1 MIKQIKIGIV
11 EDHAIVRQGLVLL
24 FADEPGIVVAF
35 DVGNGQEALDELAI
49 KEVDILLLDIEM
61 PIMDGRELLK
71 KVHVDYPEVA
81 SIMFSAYNEIAV
93 VSECIALGA
102 KGFLA
107 KHSDFEKLVDAI
119 FAVEEKGFY
128 FDEIVAQA
136 LVGKLLLDNKDHNSK
151 GNINLTSREIE
162 IILMIC
168 NGLRSKEIGE
178 KLFISSRTVEGH
190 RKKISEKT
198 MTQYSV
204 ELVVYAIKQ
213 GIYKI

>member
-1 MIKQIKIGIV
+1 MKKQIKIGIV
-11 EDHAIVRQGLVLL
+11 EDHIIVRQGLVLL
-24 FADEPGIVVAF
+24 FAEEPNIVVKF
-35 DVGNGQEALDELAI
+35 DVGNGQDALTALKTKD
-49 KEVDILLLDIEM
+49 VDILILDIEM

-71 KVHVDYPEVA
+71 KVNVDFPGVA
-81 SIMFSAYNEIAV
+81 SIMFSAYNEVVV

-128 FDEIVAQA
+128 FDEMVTQA
-136 LVGKLLLDNKDHNSK
+136 LVSKLLLDNKEDNS
-151 GNINLTSREIE
+151 ISSSNLTAREIE
-162 IILMIC
+162 IILLIC
-168 NGLRSKEIGE
+168 DGLKSKEIAE
-178 KLFISSRTVEGH
+178 RLFISTRTVEGH
-190 RKKISEKT
+190 RKNISEKT

-204 ELVVYAIKQ
+204 ELVIYAIKQ